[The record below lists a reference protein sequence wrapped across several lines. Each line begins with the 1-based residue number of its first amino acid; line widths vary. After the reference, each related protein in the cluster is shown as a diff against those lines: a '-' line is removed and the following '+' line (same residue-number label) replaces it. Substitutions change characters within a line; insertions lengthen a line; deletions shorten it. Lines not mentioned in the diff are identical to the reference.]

1 MFHDRET
8 QFYNWETP
16 KLARS
21 ITEKLPILHVFS
33 KLEYFLTRFRFCNI
47 LPNAKKLKI
56 LSFLQGAVMCAS
68 SARAQIPKLAQNP

>member
-1 MFHDRET
+1 M
-8 QFYNWETP
+8 FYNKKTP
-16 KLARS
+16 YY
-21 ITEKLPILHVFS
+21 LHVSS

-47 LPNAKKLKI
+47 LLSAKKLKI